1 MVEVTIQSQLTCKN
15 AQSADQWTPV
25 MGVLLGLSPPPPWS
39 SIRGRSLFFEGG
51 GGEGGRERFG
61 AKQGEIL
68 PIPPLNITL
77 LKWSPLI
84 TFDDFRDP
92 LSPCLHFPSKFE
104 WSPLWILPKF
114 SAIPS
119 IGFSV
124 TTDPPFCS
132 PKNQGPPPQV
142 MNNVWSL
149 MSSLI
154 CSGEKCRLISPTAA
168 SNEVLSILYWDSREI
183 ELTLLLPFVPV
194 IKCLLSYL
202 SAILFMYASFH
213 SGLTSNWWLWPWSKW
228 YENL

>member
-1 MVEVTIQSQLTCKN
+1 MNPRYGGFVRLV
-15 AQSADQWTPV
+15 SAAPLVLHKGPV
-25 MGVLLGLSPPPPWS
+25 IIFWG
-39 SIRGRSLFFEGG
+39 GG

>member
-1 MVEVTIQSQLTCKN
+1 MTFAIPFPHVFIFQANLSGPPSESFQSFQQSPLLGSQLR
-15 AQSADQWTPV
+15 
-25 MGVLLGLSPPPPWS
+25 L
-39 SIRGRSLFFEGG
+39 
-51 GGEGGRERFG
+51 
-61 AKQGEIL
+61 
-68 PIPPLNITL
+68 IPP
-77 LKWSPLI
+77 
-84 TFDDFRDP
+84 FV
-92 LSPCLHFPSKFE
+92 
-104 WSPLWILPKF
+104 LPKIK
-114 SAIPS
+114 A
-119 IGFSV
+119 
-124 TTDPPFCS
+124 
-132 PKNQGPPPQV
+132 PPPQV